1 MTRFVA
7 LLRGINVGGNRRLAM
22 GDLREVVATA
32 GGTDVRTYIQS
43 GNVVLSHRARSGGR
57 VAAEIEERI
66 AEATGMEVS
75 VVVRTAAE
83 WTQIVSAN
91 PFPAAGPTQLHVVFM
106 KEPVSPSAAEGLD
119 LDALAPEEL
128 VVSGRELYLHLP
140 DGMGRAKLPVALER
154 SRLGGTGTSRN
165 WRTVLALDEMLRD
178 GD

>member
-1 MTRFVA
+1 MDHVA
-7 LLRGINVGGNRRLAM
+7 LLRGINVGGKHPLPMAS
-22 GDLREVVATA
+22 LRATLEAA
-32 GGTDVRTYIQS
+32 GCAEVRTYIQS

-66 AEATGMEVS
+66 AEAAGMEVS
-75 VVVRTAAE
+75 VVVRSAAE

-106 KEPVSPSAAEGLD
+106 KEPVSPSVAEGLD